1 MNKCQL
7 AKKITHGAD
16 KFTLGAC
23 HLVWI
28 AVCTK
33 SLNLHL
39 VVHVWQW
46 YKFTHGG
53 SSLYQHY
60 LHKCVKHVHW
70 REPWLLV
77 YGEPIF
83 NL

>member
-23 HLVWI
+23 HLVWN

-39 VVHVWQW
+39 VGMAVVQV
-46 YKFTHGG
+46 
-53 SSLYQHY
+53 L
-60 LHKCVKHVHW
+60 HW
-70 REPWLLV
+70 REPCV
-77 YGEPIF
+77 
-83 NL
+83 